1 MTPQEK
7 QWLESVVSDPDKLRK
22 KITQYRI
29 LIGVLTAGLVVSL
42 VIILCCGLKEAWVWL
57 IIIMFAAQIAG
68 NIFSLRETARLLRAA
83 EESRAEDNGK

>member
-7 QWLESVVSDPDKLRK
+7 QWLESVVGDPEKLRK
-22 KITQYRI
+22 KIRQYRI

-68 NIFSLRETARLLRAA
+68 NVFSLLETSRLLRAA
-83 EESRAEDNGK
+83 ERIEK

>member
-22 KITQYRI
+22 KIKQYRT

-42 VIILCCGLKEAWVWL
+42 IIILGCGLKEAWVWL
-57 IIIMFAAQIAG
+57 IIIMFAAQIVG
-68 NIFSLRETARLLRAA
+68 NIFSLCETSRLLKAA
-83 EESRAEDNGK
+83 EALKAEDNK

>member
-7 QWLESVVSDPDKLRK
+7 QWLESVVSDPEKLRK
-22 KITQYRI
+22 KIRQYRI

-42 VIILCCGLKEAWVWL
+42 IVILGCGLKEAWVWL

-68 NIFSLRETARLLRAA
+68 NVFSLLETSRLLKAA
-83 EESRAEDNGK
+83 EGLKQENND

>member
-68 NIFSLRETARLLRAA
+68 NVFSLLETSRLLRAA
-83 EESRAEDNGK
+83 ERIEK

>member
-42 VIILCCGLKEAWVWL
+42 IVILGCGLKEAWVWL

-68 NIFSLRETARLLRAA
+68 NVFSLLETSRLLRAA
-83 EESRAEDNGK
+83 ERIEK

>member
-22 KITQYRI
+22 KIRQYRT

-42 VIILCCGLKEAWVWL
+42 IIILSCGLKEAWVWL
-57 IIIMFAAQIAG
+57 IIIMFAAQIVG
-68 NIFSLRETARLLRAA
+68 NIFSLCETSRLLKAA
-83 EESRAEDNGK
+83 EALKAEDNK

>member
-22 KITQYRI
+22 KIKQYRT

-42 VIILCCGLKEAWVWL
+42 IIILSCGLKEAWVWL
-57 IIIMFAAQIAG
+57 IIIMFAAQIVG
-68 NIFSLRETARLLRAA
+68 NIFSLCETSRLLKAA
-83 EESRAEDNGK
+83 EALKAEDNK